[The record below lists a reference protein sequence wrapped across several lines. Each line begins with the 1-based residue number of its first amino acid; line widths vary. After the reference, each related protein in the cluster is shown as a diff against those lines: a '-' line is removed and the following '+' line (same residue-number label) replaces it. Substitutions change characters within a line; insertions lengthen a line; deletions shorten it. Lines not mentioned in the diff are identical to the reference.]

1 MAAAVAADVVVV
13 VVYAVAASAEVVAFA
28 AVVDVVAPVVIGV
41 VAVVIDVAFAEVVAI
56 GVVSSAVVSA
66 APLVSAW
73 RQLLFDLFKV
83 VRSIDLGR
91 NVFEG
96 FGVEIVNN
104 CRDKRPMGRVS
115 SEVDPFKGLNVSEFV

>member
-1 MAAAVAADVVVV
+1 MAAVV

-28 AVVDVVAPVVIGV
+28 AVVDVVDVVVPVVIGV
-41 VAVVIDVAFAEVVAI
+41 VAFAEVVAI

-66 APLVSAW
+66 APPVSAW

>member
-1 MAAAVAADVVVV
+1 MAAVV

-28 AVVDVVAPVVIGV
+28 AVVDVVDVVVPVVIGV
-41 VAVVIDVAFAEVVAI
+41 VAFAEVVAI